1 MTTGNPY
8 TANMSKY
15 KSVLIFILIIFLNI
29 NIVNAQPYNMGYE
42 NEIYIK
48 YPGSGIHYIYL
59 NGSAFYYLGVR
70 DISYN
75 IPNLKS
81 RWVEFRINKNGD
93 TIRIERCYNYDYC
106 TIGNIKIK
114 INWIFEGKEALATQF
129 KVMKVYS

>member
-1 MTTGNPY
+1 MELKK
-8 TANMSKY
+8 A
-15 KSVLIFILIIFLNI
+15 IIIFFTFIVLNI
-29 NIVNAQPYNMGYE
+29 TIVNAHPYNTGYE
-42 NEIYIK
+42 NQTYII
-48 YPGSGIHYIYL
+48 YPGSGVHYIYS
-59 NGSAFYYLGVR
+59 NDSAFYYLGVR

-75 IPNLKS
+75 ISNLKS

-129 KVMKVYS
+129 KIMKVYS